1 MEENSNIQEEVK
13 TEIKQENNQDDEIEI
28 LEVEEVKEK
37 KDFSNVHSLFY
48 NCIRYYNNSS
58 ELRCSCSCF
67 QSAKN
72 FEQVFHRSCHECN
85 WSEYQYCEISENRSQ
100 TFASWIQ
107 LLDRYYL
114 YEFADATR
122 IRSVV
127 KLRIFLIGGSGF
139 RSFYFCILANRSAI
153 TIRKHPTN
161 TKHHCIPI
169 FVKNAE
175 ADSVRIST
183 RFTPILSTDSVAARW
198 LPHSASSTN

>member
-1 MEENSNIQEEVK
+1 MFILYFIIASIITTIAVNFGVPAAVFNPLKTLSKFFIVLAMSAIGLNTNIVKLVK
-13 TEIKQENNQDDEIEI
+13 TG
-28 LEVEEVKEK
+28 
-37 KDFSNVHSLFY
+37 
-48 NCIRYYNNSS
+48 
-58 ELRCSCSCF
+58 
-67 QSAKN
+67 A
-72 FEQVFHRSCHECN
+72 
-85 WSEYQYCEISENRSQ
+85 
-100 TFASWIQ
+100 WIQ

-127 KLRIFLIGGSGF
+127 KLRIILIGGSGF

-153 TIRKHPTN
+153 AIRKHPTN
-161 TKHHCIPI
+161 TKHHWIPI